1 MSDIM
6 QIQGQSIKDI
16 KSILTTRVYA
26 KLIKGIQELADD
38 GSIFEDKCFRCL
50 KNNIINI
57 EYA

>member
-1 MSDIM
+1 M